1 MNNRSCL
8 DESGFAVYTDSMWKV
23 FALLSAVF
31 AAFTS
36 ILAKIGMKNIDSSL
50 ATALRTIA
58 VLALSWAVVAM
69 NGTVGG
75 IKNLTK
81 ENWIFLILSGVT
93 TGLSWLCYFKAVQ
106 IGEVSKV
113 APLDKLSIIFTVFLA
128 YLLLHEKPSVK
139 TLAGTVFIVIGTF
152 LFL

>member
-1 MNNRSCL
+1 
-8 DESGFAVYTDSMWKV
+8 MWKV

-36 ILAKIGMKNIDSSL
+36 ILAKLGMKNIDSSL

-58 VLALSWAVVAM
+58 VLALSWVVVAM
-69 NGTVGG
+69 NGSASG

-81 ENWIFLILSGVT
+81 ANWIFLILSGVT

-106 IGEVSKV
+106 IGDVSKV
-113 APLDKLSIIFTVFLA
+113 APLDKLSIVLTVVLA
-128 YLLLHEKPSVK
+128 YAFLHEKPSVK
-139 TLAGTVFIVIGTF
+139 SIAGTVFIVIGTF

>member
-1 MNNRSCL
+1 MNNHSCL

-69 NGTVGG
+69 NGTAGG

-139 TLAGTVFIVIGTF
+139 SIAGTVFIVIGTF